1 MLIVRKIINKLSKS
15 QKITCLI
22 VILSLIFL
30 LSIGIPTLARFKNRN
45 TILTVPVWDGSV
57 ATSYRKGNGTVGD
70 PYIISNGSEL
80 AYFYTQ
86 LQNNDYDNN
95 YFALSNDIVLN
106 DGVFNYDEE
115 SGITY
120 ILNGETYYVD
130 HYSNKYYD
138 NVNREGN
145 EIGSLNTFNSLNGFK
160 GSFDGKSFT
169 IYGLYITD
177 ENSDELALFTDLKGD
192 IKNLYVQNSVVHG
205 GTITAGIASIA
216 NDVSLKNILFDGYV
230 VGRKTNLTKSIN
242 TKPSVSDISLS
253 SVEKT
258 DYIDLTNNIP
268 FIGSEIVSTSITGN
282 YVITGSD
289 EESTSIKINGVEI
302 TNGSFEIDLGSVILD
317 KIPVETST
325 NSDEAT
331 LTFLNLSYNIEYNY
345 AVAGGIIAVSDNTTI
360 ENVINKAYVY
370 GNNISG
376 GIVGV
381 TTSSL
386 NINQSYNVGNI
397 DSEYVSGGLIST
409 IEKSNNVIVVSKSY
423 NTGEINS
430 LNNGGL
436 IGVASNNRDSILLS
450 NVFNTSNNY
459 SIGTIEGTV
468 INVTNAYFVN
478 GPTAIKNG
486 STNGNFVL
494 TSMENLKTSNFLIDN
509 LSLNEFVSFADLD
522 ENNQN
527 AWVFEY
533 DSLPILFIDDLNNP
547 IANINVNLYSWNNF
561 SGELN
566 KVRLNSKITFNIE
579 AASELIPLKE
589 IYYYISNSTEALT
602 KDELNEVTS
611 WNSYSGIVQITEE
624 GFYVVY
630 AKVID
635 YNDNVTYLNT
645 DILVLDLSSSSASVS
660 VDGKTWE
667 DLREPTSYIYI
678 GKPTQVTIEAVDNLS
693 GVSSIKYYIT
703 DEILSEKDLE
713 ELSESN
719 WITYN
724 DDISISEVGTYIV
737 YVKVLDN
744 CDYVTYINTDY
755 IVFDGYNYNDL
766 IIGRN
771 PSSYIEEQVYITD
784 KSTIT
789 MNINYSNS
797 SSKDLNNH
805 THNLISNIL
814 LPKGTKITL
823 IDNVLEKIYEYKIS
837 TDVDIYG
844 YNNSCND
851 KGPDC
856 LNVATYPFVLFNEIG
871 TGSTDKPFVEN
882 SYYDKGVTTEDFTIV
897 LDLSNTNISTNYND
911 VMLYMELHDSDG
923 ISVRPTLY
931 NTIKKFNIYS
941 NINEE
946 DTSADLYLTTDYNGT
961 PIEFNSDS
969 LTNINITSKI
979 NYKYINDH
987 KIIDTLYEDKKI
999 GLSIKLVDSDGNI
1012 VDRSHLKNFIF
1023 RIGDEEYYPDKD
1035 NTLHIDLTSGI
1046 EEVTKTLTI
1055 ITSENNDVLAK
1066 GLYYF
1071 KISNYSSYDGYHY
1084 DELGSTELS
1093 IPVNVTGNNSRIEY
1107 DFDVIMDDTN
1117 RLINKTNDNVKVTFD
1132 ILQNGSL
1139 NNPNIRV
1146 SLYKKNQLTAYNQ
1159 DYSLVDLSSYVSD
1172 SLNLFDNKVY
1182 YVSTN
1187 PVKYEA
1193 PNYLYNHFELNLIT
1207 DNFENNGY
1215 KFVFELYDNTKKI
1228 GTIEKHF
1235 VVR

>member
-1 MLIVRKIINKLSKS
+1 M
-15 QKITCLI
+15 
-22 VILSLIFL
+22 
-30 LSIGIPTLARFKNRN
+30 
-45 TILTVPVWDGSV
+45 
-57 ATSYRKGNGTVGD
+57 
-70 PYIISNGSEL
+70 
-80 AYFYTQ
+80 
-86 LQNNDYDNN
+86 
-95 YFALSNDIVLN
+95 
-106 DGVFNYDEE
+106 
-115 SGITY
+115 
-120 ILNGETYYVD
+120 
-130 HYSNKYYD
+130 
-138 NVNREGN
+138 
-145 EIGSLNTFNSLNGFK
+145 
-160 GSFDGKSFT
+160 
-169 IYGLYITD
+169 
-177 ENSDELALFTDLKGD
+177 
-192 IKNLYVQNSVVHG
+192 
-205 GTITAGIASIA
+205 
-216 NDVSLKNILFDGYV
+216 
-230 VGRKTNLTKSIN
+230 
-242 TKPSVSDISLS
+242 
-253 SVEKT
+253 
-258 DYIDLTNNIP
+258 
-268 FIGSEIVSTSITGN
+268 
-282 YVITGSD
+282 
-289 EESTSIKINGVEI
+289 
-302 TNGSFEIDLGSVILD
+302 
-317 KIPVETST
+317 
-325 NSDEAT
+325 
-331 LTFLNLSYNIEYNY
+331 
-345 AVAGGIIAVSDNTTI
+345 AGGIIAVSDNTTI
-360 ENVINKAYVY
+360 ENAINKAYVY
-370 GNNISG
+370 GNNVSG

-381 TTSSL
+381 TTSAL

-478 GPTAIKNG
+478 GPSAIKNG

-602 KDELNEVTS
+602 KDELNELTS

-660 VDGKTWE
+660 IDGKTWE

-797 SSKDLNNH
+797 SSKDLNYH

-823 IDNVLEKIYEYKIS
+823 IDNVLEK
-837 TDVDIYG
+837 
-844 YNNSCND
+844 
-851 KGPDC
+851 
-856 LNVATYPFVLFNEIG
+856 FM
-871 TGSTDKPFVEN
+871 
-882 SYYDKGVTTEDFTIV
+882 
-897 LDLSNTNISTNYND
+897 NI
-911 VMLYMELHDSDG
+911 
-923 ISVRPTLY
+923 
-931 NTIKKFNIYS
+931 
-941 NINEE
+941 
-946 DTSADLYLTTDYNGT
+946 
-961 PIEFNSDS
+961 
-969 LTNINITSKI
+969 
-979 NYKYINDH
+979 KYQQ
-987 KIIDTLYEDKKI
+987 
-999 GLSIKLVDSDGNI
+999 
-1012 VDRSHLKNFIF
+1012 
-1023 RIGDEEYYPDKD
+1023 
-1035 NTLHIDLTSGI
+1035 
-1046 EEVTKTLTI
+1046 
-1055 ITSENNDVLAK
+1055 
-1066 GLYYF
+1066 
-1071 KISNYSSYDGYHY
+1071 
-1084 DELGSTELS
+1084 
-1093 IPVNVTGNNSRIEY
+1093 
-1107 DFDVIMDDTN
+1107 M
-1117 RLINKTNDNVKVTFD
+1117 
-1132 ILQNGSL
+1132 
-1139 NNPNIRV
+1139 
-1146 SLYKKNQLTAYNQ
+1146 
-1159 DYSLVDLSSYVSD
+1159 
-1172 SLNLFDNKVY
+1172 
-1182 YVSTN
+1182 
-1187 PVKYEA
+1187 
-1193 PNYLYNHFELNLIT
+1193 
-1207 DNFENNGY
+1207 
-1215 KFVFELYDNTKKI
+1215 
-1228 GTIEKHF
+1228 
-1235 VVR
+1235 